1 MEDRALDG
9 GRAWS
14 VRDVPAIRPAGGPS
28 PVDFL
33 DDRPGAAAEV
43 RVDRVVLEPA
53 PGVRPG
59 RAGRARRGRRPARP
73 GRVGRELPALVV
85 ALVALVVVVRAGRR
99 VGAPAWLT
107 LVCSVA
113 VFGMAVLPEAVRRR
127 E

>member
-14 VRDVPAIRPAGGPS
+14 VRDIPAVRPVDGPS
-28 PVDFL
+28 PVEFH

-43 RVDRVVLEPA
+43 RVDRVVLEPV

-59 RAGRARRGRRPARP
+59 GVA
-73 GRVGRELPALVV
+73 RELPVLAV
-85 ALVALVVVVRAGRR
+85 ALIALAVVVRAGRR
-99 VGAPAWLT
+99 IGAPAWLT

-113 VFGMAVLPEAVRRR
+113 AFGTVALSRFRMGGRSGRGR
-127 E
+127 